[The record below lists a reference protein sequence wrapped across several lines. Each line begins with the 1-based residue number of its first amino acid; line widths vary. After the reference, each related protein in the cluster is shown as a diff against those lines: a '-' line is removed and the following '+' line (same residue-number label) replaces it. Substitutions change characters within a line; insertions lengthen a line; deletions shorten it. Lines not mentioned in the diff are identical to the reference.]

1 MASLFTGLWSF
12 ANEKRDAEIPILIH
26 PTCAIG
32 IGAGFIGIHSRG
44 LWSAIGWIAAGIVGL
59 FAIFQL
65 IALISGLIRVITW
78 QATAQQGLQEL
89 EKRDAELF
97 ASGKSFEEVISQYKQ
112 PHP

>member
-1 MASLFTGLWSF
+1 MACGVLPMKSVMLRFLFVF
-12 ANEKRDAEIPILIH
+12 I

-44 LWSAIGWIAAGIVGL
+44 LWSAMGWLAAGIVGL

-65 IALISGLIRVITW
+65 IALISGLIRVISW
-78 QATAQQGLQEL
+78 QATAQERLKEI

-97 ASGKSFEEVISQYKQ
+97 ASGKSFEEVISQYKR
-112 PHP
+112 PEP